1 MSLDFVGAFSAQ
13 RSQVFSREELVGFLM
28 SWRGGACSTGPA
40 LGPPGTGPAG
50 RGLQAEL
57 AAGDEPCE
65 RSGAPRRS
73 AGVQERLVADVG
85 KHCPSVTVQYPQRC

>member
-1 MSLDFVGAFSAQ
+1 MITG
-13 RSQVFSREELVGFLM
+13 VFPRRVSGFPDVLEG
-28 SWRGGACSTGPA
+28 RGLQYGPA